1 MGAPDI
7 WLLAITVP
15 TDIPD
20 EKLPLKNTSARITF
34 QGYADNLE
42 LNVKFNVM
50 WGWPSSPFLS
60 QPQSNSSI
68 HWPTCRSVIWLDCQV
83 LIIDAAETSRFV
95 HKKLFSLNFST
106 CHTRYQLFFEFFF
119 YHRWKMV
126 FCMAKKRRAQKE
138 KRKGETR
145 RSDWEAQVGVLPR
158 GQTAP
163 LFSGR
168 QQNWRKVVELKK
180 FQKTV
185 ASNWLSLLVRL
196 ILHFW
201 IKVRERP
208 PSVNWSMK
216 LGPDF

>member
-83 LIIDAAETSRFV
+83 LIIDAAETSRSV
-95 HKKLFSLNFST
+95 HKKLFSPTSLLVTPVTSYFLN
-106 CHTRYQLFFEFFF
+106 FFF
-119 YHRWKMV
+119 YRRWKMV
-126 FCMAKKRRAQKE
+126 FCKAKKR
-138 KRKGETR
+138 G
-145 RSDWEAQVGVLPR
+145 
-158 GQTAP
+158 
-163 LFSGR
+163 
-168 QQNWRKVVELKK
+168 LKK
-180 FQKTV
+180 KREKAKRGGVTGRLKWGFCPEARLHPYSVAGNKTGGK
-185 ASNWLSLLVRL
+185 LLDWRNFKKQLPL
-196 ILHFW
+196 IDCHF
-201 IKVRERP
+201 
-208 PSVNWSMK
+208 
-216 LGPDF
+216 

>member
-83 LIIDAAETSRFV
+83 LIIDAAETSRSV
-95 HKKLFSLNFST
+95 HKKLFSPTSLLVTPVTSYFLNFFSIADEKWYFA
-106 CHTRYQLFFEFFF
+106 RQ
-119 YHRWKMV
+119 
-126 FCMAKKRRAQKE
+126 KKEGSKRKE
-138 KRKGETR
+138 KRRNEEEWLGG
-145 RSDWEAQVGVLPR
+145 SSGGFAPR
-158 GQTAP
+158 PDCT
-163 LFSGR
+163 
-168 QQNWRKVVELKK
+168 
-180 FQKTV
+180 
-185 ASNWLSLLVRL
+185 L
-196 ILHFW
+196 IQW
-201 IKVRERP
+201 QAT
-208 PSVNWSMK
+208 K
-216 LGPDF
+216 LAESCWTEEISKNSCL